1 MGTSVDEL
9 KAAIAPIL
17 DRYPAVE
24 AGYLFGSHARGTAD
38 ANSDLDL
45 ALVGEA
51 SAIAGVKLDVLAD
64 LTSAGFDRVD
74 LVCLDDSDLVLA
86 FEAVSANCPIFRR
99 EGFDHGSYFSRVL
112 REYFDFEP
120 YLRIH
125 REALKERLLRD
136 ER

>member
-1 MGTSVDEL
+1 MAPSVDEL

-17 DRYPAVE
+17 DRYPAIE
-24 AGYLFGSHARGTAD
+24 AAYLFGSHARGTAHAD
-38 ANSDLDL
+38 SDLDL
-45 ALVGEA
+45 ALVGDA
-51 SAIAGVKLDVLAD
+51 PALGAIKLDVLAD

-86 FEAVSANCPIFRR
+86 FEAVSVNCPIFRR
-99 EGFDHGSYFSRVL
+99 ARFDHGSYFSRVL

-125 REALKERLLRD
+125 REALKERLLRN
-136 ER
+136 EH

>member
-1 MGTSVDEL
+1 MAPSVDEL

-17 DRYPAVE
+17 DRYPAIE
-24 AGYLFGSHARGTAD
+24 AGYLFGSHARGTSHAD
-38 ANSDLDL
+38 SDLDL
-45 ALVGEA
+45 ALVGDA
-51 SAIAGVKLDVLAD
+51 PALGAIKLDVLAD
-64 LTSAGFDRVD
+64 LTSAGFDHVD

-125 REALKERLLRD
+125 REALKERLLRN
-136 ER
+136 EH

>member
-1 MGTSVDEL
+1 MAPSVDEL
-9 KAAIAPIL
+9 KAAIAPIPY
-17 DRYPAVE
+17 RFPAIE
-24 AGYLFGSHARGTAD
+24 AGYLFGSHAHGIAH

-51 SAIAGVKLDVLAD
+51 SAIAAIKLDVLAD

-99 EGFDHGSYFSRVL
+99 QGFDRGSYFSRVL

-125 REALKERLLRD
+125 REALKERLLRN
-136 ER
+136 EP